1 MHQTDCFT
9 NIARLGLN
17 KRIFNPLKAM
27 AGNKMKRIKWLAAL
41 TCFPCLA
48 YASFIESTIGTAVV
62 NDATASYFNPAAL
75 VLLKNS
81 QVITQ
86 GTYAFFNNEFTGQTT
101 STLSNIT
108 QSGSS
113 STNTRY
119 LSPSFYLAAP
129 ATSKIMTGLAF
140 VANSANRDTEQNSI
154 LRYVQASNSVQD
166 YDLVPAIAVRITDV
180 FSLGGG
186 INISYAN
193 FHLKPIVGFPDSN
206 VADSQSNNQS
216 DGTGYGINAG
226 FLYKPTAQTVLGF
239 NYRSIT
245 TYHLSGTSIY
255 NGSPQVISNH
265 YHYLSRTPARSVLS
279 INHFFTQKFG
289 LIGTIQRIQWSAITN
304 MHINGIANVVGGTPV
319 ILNASV
325 PYYLRDTWVAT
336 LGSHY
341 RITPKWVLRVAGT
354 YSQSPGNPYYQIT
367 NGDSFVLGASTGYE
381 IDKVVSIDGSYA
393 HGFIKNQNIDI
404 TGGRF
409 LVNGVNKA
417 ARDAISVKL
426 TFNL

>member
-1 MHQTDCFT
+1 
-9 NIARLGLN
+9 
-17 KRIFNPLKAM
+17 
-27 AGNKMKRIKWLAAL
+27 MKQIKWFTAIMCL
-41 TCFPCLA
+41 PCVA

-62 NDATASYFNPAAL
+62 NDATATYFNPAAL
-75 VLLKNS
+75 VLMKNS

-86 GTYAFFNNEFTGQTT
+86 GTYAYFHNEFSGQTT
-101 STLSNIT
+101 SVFPSIT
-108 QSGSS
+108 QSGNA

-119 LSPSFYLAAP
+119 FSPSLYLATP
-129 ATSKIMTGLAF
+129 TNSRIITGLAF
-140 VANSANRDTEQNSI
+140 VSNSANRDAEQNSI

-166 YDLVPAIAVRITDV
+166 YDLVPAIAVRITDA

-186 INISYAN
+186 VNFSYAN
-193 FHLKPIVGFPDSN
+193 FHLKPIIGFPGSN

-245 TYHLSGTSIY
+245 TYHLSGTSTY
-255 NGSPQVISNH
+255 NGTPQVISNR
-265 YHYLSRTPARSVLS
+265 YHYLSRTPARSVFS
-279 INHFFTQKFG
+279 INHFFTQTFG
-289 LIGTIQRIQWSAITN
+289 LIATIQRIQWSAITN
-304 MHINGIANVVGGTPV
+304 MHINGIANVVGSTPV
-319 ILNASV
+319 ILNATV
-325 PYYLRDTWVAT
+325 PYYLNDTWLAT

-341 RITPKWVLRVAGT
+341 RITPKWILRVAGT
-354 YSQSPGNPYYQIT
+354 YSQTPGNPHYQIT
-367 NGDSFVLGASTGYE
+367 NGDSFILGASTGYE
-381 IDKVVSIDGSYA
+381 IDKVVTIDGSYA
-393 HGFIKNQNIDI
+393 HGFIKNQNINI

-409 LVNGVNKA
+409 LINGVNEA